1 MKQTE
6 RMRKNTIVSEVLSP
20 MNADEIECE
29 SKTETSELI
38 LMSDETLRREK
49 KTGSLNRLNEK
60 GDIKQVSGRRNGSQ
74 QVDNEPG
81 CM

>member
-1 MKQTE
+1 MEHAE
-6 RMRKNTIVSEVLSP
+6 RMRENTIVSEVLSP

-49 KTGSLNRLNEK
+49 KLAHLT
-60 GDIKQVSGRRNGSQ
+60 D
-74 QVDNEPG
+74 
-81 CM
+81 